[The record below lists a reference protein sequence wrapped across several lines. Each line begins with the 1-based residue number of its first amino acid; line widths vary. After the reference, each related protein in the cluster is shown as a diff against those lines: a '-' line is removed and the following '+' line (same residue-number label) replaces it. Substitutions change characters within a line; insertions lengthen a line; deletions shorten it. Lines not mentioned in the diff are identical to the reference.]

1 MNNFTKAIDSF
12 EKVITE
18 YPDGTISI
26 LDGGN
31 EYGKT
36 AAKCHYAIVN
46 CYLALG
52 NIDAILHSEKLND
65 FNVHMF

>member
-36 AAKCHYAIVN
+36 AFKCHYG
-46 CYLALG
+46 Y
-52 NIDAILHSEKLND
+52 
-65 FNVHMF
+65 

>member
-36 AAKCHYAIVN
+36 AAKCHYG
-46 CYLALG
+46 L
-52 NIDAILHSEKLND
+52 
-65 FNVHMF
+65 